1 MTSDRPQPAAPR
13 PVPGPDAPL
22 KVVVADDSPFVCRL
36 LASYLVGSGS
46 GGAGGIEVVGTAMDG
61 LRAVELVR
69 RLAPDVVTLDL
80 EMPELD
86 GLAALERIMSETPT
100 PTVVISGV
108 SGRAA
113 GRTLAALEAG
123 AVDFVLKFSPQ
134 AGADPAALRHEI
146 LAKVRAAARVRVIRS
161 IVRRKTPSTP
171 STAATAATRP
181 EAPAP
186 PFPAPLPLPARAV
199 RRRLPPGGVVVIGAS
214 TGGPVAVRE
223 LLADLPADFSA
234 AVLVVQ
240 HLPATFTRVLAVQL
254 ARRVPLTVREARDGD
269 PLEPGTVLV
278 APGGFHLV
286 LGPDLRVE
294 LVEGPEVNGHR
305 PAVDVTMQA
314 VAQALGGRARGVVLT
329 GMGSDGTQ
337 GLMAI
342 RARGGRTYAQ
352 DAASC
357 VVAGMPQRAIER
369 GLADAVG
376 PPGQIARWLAAE
388 PAAARRQA
396 C

>member
-1 MTSDRPQPAAPR
+1 VNTD
-13 PVPGPDAPL
+13 PL
-22 KVVVADDSPFVCRL
+22 RVVVADDSPFVRRL
-36 LASYLVGSGS
+36 LASYLAS
-46 GGAGGIEVVGTAMDG
+46 APGIEVSATAPTG
-61 LRAVELVR
+61 LRALELVR
-69 RLAPDVVTLDL
+69 SLRPDVVTLDL

-86 GLAALERIMSETPT
+86 GLAALERIMAETPT
-100 PTVVISGV
+100 PAVVISGV

-134 AGADPAALRHEI
+134 AGPDPEALRQEI
-146 LAKVRAAARVRVIRS
+146 VAKVRAAARVRVIRS
-161 IVRRKTPSTP
+161 IVRRRL
-171 STAATAATRP
+171 AAGP
-181 EAPAP
+181 PPASAREVALP
-186 PFPAPLPLPARAV
+186 PPLPAPAGRH
-199 RRRLPPGGVVVIGAS
+199 RRPAGGVVVIGAS

-223 LLADLPADFSA
+223 LLADLPADFPA

-240 HLPATFTRVLAVQL
+240 HLPATFTRVLAAQL
-254 ARRVPLTVREARDGD
+254 ARRVTLAVREAREGD

-286 LGPDLRVE
+286 FRPDLRVG
-294 LVEGPEVNGHR
+294 LIPGPEVHGHC
-305 PAVDVTMQA
+305 PACDVTMQA
-314 VAQALGGRARGVVLT
+314 AAQAFGGRARGVVLT

-342 RARGGRTYAQ
+342 RARGGRTFAQ

-369 GLADAVG
+369 GLVDAVG
-376 PPGQIARWLAAE
+376 SPSEIARWLALDGAT
-388 PAAARRQA
+388 PARARREA

>member
-1 MTSDRPQPAAPR
+1 MIGEHRTAG
-13 PVPGPDAPL
+13 PVPAPEAPL
-22 KVVVADDSPFVCRL
+22 RVVVADDSPFVCRL
-36 LASYLVGSGS
+36 LSSYL
-46 GGAGGIEVVGTAMDG
+46 GGRAGIEVVGTAMNG
-61 LRAVELVR
+61 NRAVELVR
-69 RLAPDVVTLDL
+69 RLTPDVVTLDL

-86 GLAALERIMSETPT
+86 GLAALERIMSESPT
-100 PTVVISGV
+100 PAVVISGV

-134 AGADPAALRHEI
+134 SGADPAALRHEI
-146 LAKVRAAARVRVIRS
+146 VAKVRAAARVRVIRT
-161 IVRRKTPSTP
+161 VARRSAAAAPGSAANTVPTAA
-171 STAATAATRP
+171 AATAPPLRP
-181 EAPAP
+181 VPLPPPAPA
-186 PFPAPLPLPARAV
+186 A

-223 LLADLPADFSA
+223 LLADLPADFPA

-240 HLPATFTRVLAVQL
+240 HLPATFTRVLAAQL
-254 ARRVPLTVREARDGD
+254 ARRVTLRVREARDGD
-269 PLEPGTVLV
+269 ALDPGTVLV
-278 APGGFHLV
+278 APGGVHLV
-286 LGPDLRVE
+286 LRPDLRVG
-294 LVEGPEVNGHR
+294 LVDGPEVNGHR

-314 VAQALGGRARGVVLT
+314 VAQALGGQARGVVLT

-352 DAASC
+352 DAESC

-376 PPGQIARWLAAE
+376 PPAQIARWLTAE
-388 PAAARRQA
+388 PAVARRQA